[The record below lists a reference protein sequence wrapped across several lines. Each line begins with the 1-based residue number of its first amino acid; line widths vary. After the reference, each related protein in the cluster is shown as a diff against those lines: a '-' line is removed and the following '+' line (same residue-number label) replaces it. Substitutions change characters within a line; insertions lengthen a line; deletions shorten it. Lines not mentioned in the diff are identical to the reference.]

1 MSDCTFCHSSGS
13 CCNAGSRG
21 GGSWLYRKRD
31 RADISADNLPPPPSG
46 VRVQID
52 DGSFGRDISDI
63 HLYLCRNDKI
73 SDCCCT
79 LDMKNGMISP

>member
-1 MSDCTFCHSSGS
+1 
-13 CCNAGSRG
+13 
-21 GGSWLYRKRD
+21 
-31 RADISADNLPPPPSG
+31 
-46 VRVQID
+46 VQID

-79 LDMKNGMISP
+79 LDMKNGMISPWEHLSFLGGTVFCGETIRIVPLILDKNSLMLNIS